1 MNIGLIGCGSASRL
15 YLDGSKQFDA
25 VCFTA
30 CADLVR
36 ERAHEKADAFNIP
49 KVCDVEELLDDPCVN
64 IVLNLTD
71 PQAHAQIGI
80 AALEAGKHVYQEKPF
95 AIELNDARMMSEIA
109 VKKGVRIG
117 CAPDSFLGAGLQ
129 TCRQLIDEGAIGEP
143 FACTAFM
150 MCHGHEDWHPS
161 PDLFYR
167 YGGGPMFDMG
177 PYYLT
182 ALISL
187 LGPIASVSASA
198 KITLNERVITS
209 KARYGQKIR
218 VEVPTHISGLINFAG
233 GVVGTIVT
241 SFDVWASELPS
252 IEIYGTE
259 GTLSVPDPNTYGGPI
274 RLFSTRRPGWIEVP
288 VTRRFSKQ
296 SRGIGL
302 ADMICAIHDG
312 STHRASGDLAY
323 HVLETLHC
331 FHDASVEGKQLRLAS
346 TCSRPEPLPKNFPLP
361 LISY

>member
-1 MNIGLIGCGSASRL
+1 M
-15 YLDGSKQFDA
+15 
-25 VCFTA
+25 
-30 CADLVR
+30 
-36 ERAHEKADAFNIP
+36 
-49 KVCDVEELLDDPCVN
+49 
-64 IVLNLTD
+64 
-71 PQAHAQIGI
+71 
-80 AALEAGKHVYQEKPF
+80 
-95 AIELNDARMMSEIA
+95 
-109 VKKGVRIG
+109 
-117 CAPDSFLGAGLQ
+117 Q
-129 TCRQLIDEGAIGEP
+129 TCRELIDEGAIGEP
-143 FACTAFM
+143 VACTAFM
-150 MCHGHEDWHPS
+150 LCHGHEDWHPS
-161 PDLFYR
+161 PDPFYR

-198 KITLNERVITS
+198 KITSNERVITS
-209 KARYGQKIR
+209 KPRYGQKIR
-218 VEVPTHISGLINFAG
+218 VEVPTHIGGLINFAS
-233 GVVGTIVT
+233 GVVGTIVM
-241 SFDVWASELPS
+241 SFDVWASQLPS

-302 ADMICAIHDG
+302 ADMICAIHRG

-331 FHDASVEGKQLRLAS
+331 FHDASVQGKQFRLAS
-346 TCSRPEPLPKNFPLP
+346 TCSRPEPLPRNFP
-361 LISY
+361 SGS